1 VQNCCCYFVWV
12 NITLDGFK
20 VCLLHPQLDSLKY
33 LRKCVS
39 YYGPDRMADHAEDIW
54 HSLETILF
62 NKEDDQIAK
71 EALECLETTVSVLIT
86 PNRDTFFGLI
96 CQNVDFVLKN
106 VASEKQAELH
116 AIGSI
121 FSVIS
126 RVSDYLCTRLFQQYF
141 ARLVN
146 TLVEPTQ
153 SSLNGKALYL
163 VFEILSSCRGLTQNT
178 DSSDVISEKDSWLNI
193 LRNYTDELTA
203 ALLKLV
209 NAATNFKEDA
219 LKASQDNVLRAGNQN
234 FLRLF
239 FFEQLVKI
247 YNGEQFAKIV
257 PFLFSSLETLIGVVL
272 ISTSVGNTFVFPM
285 YKRTQ
290 CM

>member
-1 VQNCCCYFVWV
+1 
-12 NITLDGFK
+12 
-20 VCLLHPQLDSLKY
+20 LLLPQLDSLKY

-54 HSLETILF
+54 HSLETIIF

-153 SSLNGKALYL
+153 SSLNDKALYL

-239 FFEQLVKI
+239 FL
-247 YNGEQFAKIV
+247 N
-257 PFLFSSLETLIGVVL
+257 
-272 ISTSVGNTFVFPM
+272 N
-285 YKRTQ
+285 
-290 CM
+290 